1 MPRKQLNIGLT
12 AEQRAQVDA
21 IAAALDTTPTEF
33 GRSAIL
39 EAVQLQHALTDDE
52 RAQVV
57 AAAESEGLS
66 VTAFCRAAI
75 LDAAQSP
82 VLGSEID
89 TGGAGFLA
97 WLLAMLATARRNAST
112 RAQRTY

>member
-1 MPRKQLNIGLT
+1 MDG
-12 AEQRAQVDA
+12 
-21 IAAALDTTPTEF
+21 
-33 GRSAIL
+33 SAIL

-112 RAQRTY
+112 RA